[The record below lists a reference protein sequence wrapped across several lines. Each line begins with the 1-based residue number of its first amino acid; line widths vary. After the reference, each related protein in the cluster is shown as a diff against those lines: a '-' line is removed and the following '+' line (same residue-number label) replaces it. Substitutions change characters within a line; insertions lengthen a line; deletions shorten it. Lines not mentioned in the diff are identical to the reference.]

1 MSDDELYRKYISFGS
16 FPYVTNFDSEDDV
29 SLYLGSLYNN
39 ILIKDVM
46 NRKKISDELML
57 KRVAN
62 YMLDNIGNI
71 LSTNNVA
78 NTMTSN
84 GRNINVRT
92 ALKYIEGLIESFFF
106 YRANRYDIKG
116 KQYLKTCE
124 KYYVSDLGLRY
135 FILGRKIGDYGHIL
149 ENVVYLELIRCGY
162 EVYVGKIDEYEV
174 DFVAINNEGKMYI
187 QVCDTLKFDD
197 NSTYEREL
205 NSLRRINDN
214 YSKMIL
220 TMDKIPVSNEEG
232 IIVKNAL
239 DWLLDK

>member
-1 MSDDELYRKYISFGS
+1 MIVK
-16 FPYVTNFDSEDDV
+16 TN
-29 SLYLGSLYNN
+29 YLE
-39 ILIKDVM
+39 ILK
-46 NRKKISDELML
+46 S
-57 KRVAN
+57 VAN

-78 NTMTSN
+78 NTMKSN
-84 GRNINVRT
+84 GRNINVRI

-124 KYYVSDLGLRY
+124 KCYVSDLGLIY
-135 FILGRKIGDYGHIL
+135 FILGRNVGNYGHIL
-149 ENVVYLELIRCGY
+149 ENVVYLELIRRGY
-162 EVYVGKIDEYEV
+162 DVYVGKIDEYYV
-174 DFVAINNEGKMYI
+174 DFVAINNNGKIMYI
-187 QVCDTLKFDD
+187 QVCDTLKSGD

-205 NSLRRINDN
+205 NSLRKINDN

-220 TMDKIPVSNEEG
+220 TMDKIPFSNEEV

>member
-1 MSDDELYRKYISFGS
+1 MIVK
-16 FPYVTNFDSEDDV
+16 TN
-29 SLYLGSLYNN
+29 YLE
-39 ILIKDVM
+39 ILK
-46 NRKKISDELML
+46 S
-57 KRVAN
+57 VAN

-84 GRNINVRT
+84 GRIRI

-116 KQYLKTCE
+116 KQYLKH
-124 KYYVSDLGLRY
+124 VNNIMSLIQDIRY
-135 FILGRKIGDYGHIL
+135 FILGRNVGNHGHIL
-149 ENVVYLELIRCGY
+149 ENVVYLDLIRRGY
-162 EVYVGKIDEYEV
+162 DVYVGKIDEYDV
-174 DFVAINNEGKMYI
+174 DFVAINNNGKIMYI
-187 QVCDTLKFDD
+187 QVCDTLKSGD

-205 NSLRRINDN
+205 NSLRKINDN

-220 TMDKIPVSNEEG
+220 TMDKIPFSNEEG